1 MTSFLRHRRT
11 ALRLSQG
18 QLADLVKVSQQTIAR
33 WETSGQ
39 IPAKYIKDLAIVMGA
54 RSDDFLPRSA
64 ESPARLFTSQDDL
77 PSGAPGD
84 AAEEDEGEFGDVHFH
99 FSGVGGI
106 RRMSFPVTWGALNRI
121 QSQLGDVGIGAD
133 GTAPWVQFETL
144 NNKWVAVN
152 TREVERVTF
161 VDDNVE
167 QKSFHENVEV
177 YRAAR
182 ELWANMPSA
191 ERMLD
196 DDFAFTP
203 QLVERV
209 ARLIEHLGRD
219 VEEELHGL
227 TLHFVSGER
236 LCRKI
241 SPDAA
246 YSLDNLFATRSEA
259 DLEGHRYLQ
268 LTFRDHGAFEH
279 VRLGGVR
286 CIEASLLAFEE
297 ACQSDSLV

>member
-11 ALRLSQG
+11 ALRMSQG

-54 RSDDFLPRSA
+54 RSDDFLPRGS
-64 ESPARLFTSQDDL
+64 ESPARLHTSQDDL
-77 PSGAPGD
+77 QSGAPEG
-84 AAEEDEGEFGDVHFH
+84 ASEEDEGEFGDVHFH
-99 FSGVGGI
+99 FSGVGGL
-106 RRMSFPVTWGALNRI
+106 RRTSFPVTWGSLNRI

-133 GTAPWVQFETL
+133 GTVPWVQFETL

-161 VDDNVE
+161 LDDNVE
-167 QKSFHENVEV
+167 EMSFHENVEV

-182 ELWANMPSA
+182 ELWANMPSP
-191 ERMLD
+191 ERVLD
-196 DDFAFTP
+196 EDFAFTP

-209 ARLIEHLGRD
+209 KRLIEHLGRGVHD
-219 VEEELHGL
+219 ELDGV

-246 YSLDNLFATRSEA
+246 YSLDNLFTNRSEA

-268 LTFRDHGAFEH
+268 LAFRDHGAFEH
-279 VRLGGVR
+279 VRLGGLR

-297 ACQSDSLV
+297 ACQSDSVA